1 MNKKSVPL
9 FSIMNYDYN
18 YVIER
23 ILYIGDNLYT
33 VSKSLVKKIDIN
45 TMQVTARSINKKVI
59 FPKQKDVMKKAIKKP
74 PKKQINSKEIIT

>member
-1 MNKKSVPL
+1 MNKKSVPLYSKKSVPL

-45 TMQVTARSINKKVI
+45 TMQVTARSRNKKVI
-59 FPKQKDVMKKAIKKP
+59 FPK
-74 PKKQINSKEIIT
+74 

>member
-1 MNKKSVPL
+1 MENGFIEKAKIPNKEIKN
-9 FSIMNYDYN
+9 SIMNYDYN

-45 TMQVTARSINKKVI
+45 TMQVTARSRNKKVI
-59 FPKQKDVMKKAIKKP
+59 FPK
-74 PKKQINSKEIIT
+74 